1 MSYPVFLNSNW
12 TLPKSIVRVI
22 LILTLTPVLSAG
34 QVSDRENP
42 LHAYFSAETFFC
54 PLDTLM
60 IKADSI
66 TGGNAPYTIVWRDED
81 QVLGSSD
88 SLQWVGTDS
97 TQITI
102 EVTDARQRFV
112 RKDIWLI
119 PHPSLNAGFTCS
131 VTDGCLPLNV
141 VFFSEY
147 LQFQNVSTMSW
158 DFGNGANEHSM
169 ASVAHTFTEEGV
181 YFPTLTI
188 EDNHGCKW
196 KDTMDVALRVYPTPA
211 ASFETQENRIY
222 LPERTVQVVNT
233 SEGASNYLWIID
245 GWGHSTE
252 EAPEIDLPGIE
263 DTYRIKLRAI
273 NTFGCV
279 DEYIRNIDLVQAIAL
294 FVPNAF
300 TPDGDGIND
309 EWQPKGQGIDAFY
322 MTVEVR
328 DSWGTL
334 VFRGD
339 NPDAN
344 WDGRSIQS
352 GIFVA
357 PGTYNYRI
365 IARDTERGIGHEF
378 KGHLMVLR

>member
-1 MSYPVFLNSNW
+1 MSHRFFLESHW
-12 TLPKSIVRVI
+12 SLPKFVVTAI
-22 LILTLTPVLSAG
+22 LILVLSPMPADG
-34 QVSDRENP
+34 QVSERENP
-42 LHAYFSAETFFC
+42 LQAYFSAETFFC
-54 PLDTLM
+54 PLDT
-60 IKADSI
+60 ITVKPDSI
-66 TGGNAPYTIVWRDED
+66 SGGNPPYSIAWKHGNQLLEV
-81 QVLGSSD
+81 SD
-88 SLQWVGTDS
+88 SLVWAGTDS

-102 EVTDARQRFV
+102 EVTDARQRFIRQDV
-112 RKDIWLI
+112 WLI
-119 PHPSLNAGFTCS
+119 PYEAVQAGFTS
-131 VTDGCLPLNV
+131 NVNDGCLPLDV
-141 VFFSEY
+141 VFFSDY
-147 LQFQNVSTMSW
+147 LQFQFVKSMSW
-158 DFGNGANEHSM
+158 EFGNGQNEVSM